1 MSVPPPTYRNTRG
14 CLLSIYLLQQLLV
27 ILIILLL
34 VVERICIA
42 SGSDMKNMGDN
53 DISHWQRCSV
63 FIAPSLP
70 THSNPYTDVNF
81 DFNWGVYAN
90 REFSKGEIVDIS
102 PLTVPIPDRSETIE
116 HSILN
121 DYVYGYWRVI
131 KPKHPTNANAK
142 PTIEK
147 LYSVLFGPD
156 MFYNHHPIE
165 PNIEF
170 TTFGREPDATSGVPY
185 AINPQGFVAKRNI
198 KRGEQLFTS
207 YNGKEDGGT
216 QWFQRRG
223 ITMITPPSSS
233 PLSSTTKIEK
243 FDLYSDQY
251 CSKIYSG
258 VGIPSWKDRLLPIL
272 PTNYDL
278 PFNTDTHLKWLAPT
292 FDAGL
297 WDAKT
302 KIDVQK
308 GERLEVSTALVLSVE
323 FTKNTAIMPLVYTW
337 KDLHDDHR
345 SALER
350 IHEKDE
356 LRLQYQGPD
365 TNWMPMNNIT
375 TTITAT
381 RTISNFEDLAL
392 FPVAGNIG
400 MIRRR
405 TPTSSD
411 AAKANCRLIVHDNN
425 NNNNNNNPSNSPLK
439 HPVGVTIELIAME
452 DLIAGT
458 NLIVDV
464 IESVATPFEYSQLY
478 RELKLTGQPYNKQ
491 IFQHRKQE
499 RQRQQRNRINASAS
513 TSKISTATA
522 KVEL

>member
-308 GERLEVSTALVLSVE
+308 
-323 FTKNTAIMPLVYTW
+323 
-337 KDLHDDHR
+337 
-345 SALER
+345 
-350 IHEKDE
+350 DE
-356 LRLQYQGPD
+356 LRLQYQRPD

-425 NNNNNNNPSNSPLK
+425 NNNNNPSTSPLK

-499 RQRQQRNRINASAS
+499 RQRQQRNRINASTS

>member
-251 CSKIYSG
+251 CSK
-258 VGIPSWKDRLLPIL
+258 
-272 PTNYDL
+272 
-278 PFNTDTHLKWLAPT
+278 
-292 FDAGL
+292 
-297 WDAKT
+297 
-302 KIDVQK
+302 
-308 GERLEVSTALVLSVE
+308 
-323 FTKNTAIMPLVYTW
+323 M
-337 KDLHDDHR
+337 
-345 SALER
+345 
-350 IHEKDE
+350 
-356 LRLQYQGPD
+356 
-365 TNWMPMNNIT
+365 
-375 TTITAT
+375 
-381 RTISNFEDLAL
+381 FEDI
-392 FPVAGNIG
+392 FWGGHTIMERSVI
-400 MIRRR
+400 
-405 TPTSSD
+405 THTS
-411 AAKANCRLIVHDNN
+411 N
-425 NNNNNNNPSNSPLK
+425 
-439 HPVGVTIELIAME
+439 
-452 DLIAGT
+452 
-458 NLIVDV
+458 
-464 IESVATPFEYSQLY
+464 
-478 RELKLTGQPYNKQ
+478 KL
-491 IFQHRKQE
+491 
-499 RQRQQRNRINASAS
+499 
-513 TSKISTATA
+513 
-522 KVEL
+522 

>member
-308 GERLEVSTALVLSVE
+308 
-323 FTKNTAIMPLVYTW
+323 
-337 KDLHDDHR
+337 
-345 SALER
+345 
-350 IHEKDE
+350 DE
-356 LRLQYQGPD
+356 LRLQYQRPD

-411 AAKANCRLIVHDNN
+411 AAKANCRLIVHD

-499 RQRQQRNRINASAS
+499 RQRQQRNRINASTS